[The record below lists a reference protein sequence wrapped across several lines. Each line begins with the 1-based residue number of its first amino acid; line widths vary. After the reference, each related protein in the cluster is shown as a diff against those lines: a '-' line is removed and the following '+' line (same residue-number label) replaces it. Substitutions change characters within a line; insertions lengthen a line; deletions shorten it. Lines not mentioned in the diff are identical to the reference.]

1 MIVYAT
7 RGEHGEVP
15 EGLLR
20 PGETLVERRMDEVRR
35 STEAIGVHR
44 VEFLGYRD
52 SGMMGTPEN
61 DEPGSFWRADVDEAV
76 ERLAA
81 ILRDERPDVL
91 LVYDVNGNYGHPDH
105 LQVHRVGVRAGELV
119 GVPHVLEATMN
130 RDVIRAFM
138 ATLVEMGAANW
149 DDIPDLDDPEVLFAM
164 PDAVITTR
172 VDVRPWAERKRAS
185 MAAHETQVGD
195 LAPFLAMSLD
205 VFRGRWA
212 PSTTSAAASRPTT
225 VTTTCSRGSNTW
237 SPPATPKAPTRDRV
251 RPATRSVLEP
261 RWRERWTRQ
270 TRRRRRN
277 GTRRSG
283 ASRRSLA

>member
-1 MIVYAT
+1 MSTLVAFHAHPDDECITTAGTLAKAVDDGHRVVIVYAT

-35 STEAIGVHR
+35 STDAIGVHR

-138 ATLVEMGAANW
+138 ALLVETGAANW
-149 DDIPDLDDPEVLFAM
+149 EDVPDLDDPDVLFAM

-195 LAPFLAMSLD
+195 LAPFLAMPLDKFREAMGTEYFIRRGVPSDHRDDD
-205 VFRGRWA
+205 VFAGVEHVV
-212 PSTTSAAASRPTT
+212 AA
-225 VTTTCSRGSNTW
+225 
-237 SPPATPKAPTRDRV
+237 RD
-251 RPATRSVLEP
+251 P
-261 RWRERWTRQ
+261 RAVDQ
-270 TRRRRRN
+270 
-277 GTRRSG
+277 G
-283 ASRRSLA
+283 

>member
-1 MIVYAT
+1 VSTLVAFHAHPDDECITTAGTLAKAVDDGHRVVIVYAT

-119 GVPHVLEATMN
+119 GVPHLLEATMN

-138 ATLVEMGAANW
+138 ALLVETGAANW
-149 DDIPDLDDPEVLFAM
+149 EDVPDLEDPDVLFAM

-195 LAPFLAMSLD
+195 LAPFLAMPLDTFREAMGTEYFIRRGVPSDHRDDD
-205 VFRGRWA
+205 VFTGVEHVV
-212 PSTTSAAASRPTT
+212 AARD
-225 VTTTCSRGSNTW
+225 SRG
-237 SPPATPKAPTRDRV
+237 ADD
-251 RPATRSVLEP
+251 
-261 RWRERWTRQ
+261 
-270 TRRRRRN
+270 
-277 GTRRSG
+277 G
-283 ASRRSLA
+283 

>member
-1 MIVYAT
+1 MSTLVAFHAHPDDECITTAGTLAKAVDDGHRVVIVYAT

-105 LQVHRVGVRAGELV
+105 LQVHRVGVRAGELA
-119 GVPHVLEATMN
+119 GVPQVLEATMN

-138 ATLVEMGAANW
+138 ALLVEMGAANW
-149 DDIPDLDDPEVLFAM
+149 EDVPDLEDPDVLFAM

-195 LAPFLAMSLD
+195 LAPFLAMPLDTFREAMGTEYFIRRGVPSDHRDED
-205 VFRGRWA
+205 VFAGVEHVVAARDPRGA
-212 PSTTSAAASRPTT
+212 D
-225 VTTTCSRGSNTW
+225 RG
-237 SPPATPKAPTRDRV
+237 
-251 RPATRSVLEP
+251 
-261 RWRERWTRQ
+261 
-270 TRRRRRN
+270 
-277 GTRRSG
+277 
-283 ASRRSLA
+283 